1 MNELCVIFLKN
12 MRFLSR
18 HASFLVSLLAIHNLT
33 FTFDPTR
40 NLAALI

>member
-1 MNELCVIFLKN
+1 MNNLYVIFLKN
-12 MRFLSR
+12 
-18 HASFLVSLLAIHNLT
+18 ASFLVFLFAIRILT